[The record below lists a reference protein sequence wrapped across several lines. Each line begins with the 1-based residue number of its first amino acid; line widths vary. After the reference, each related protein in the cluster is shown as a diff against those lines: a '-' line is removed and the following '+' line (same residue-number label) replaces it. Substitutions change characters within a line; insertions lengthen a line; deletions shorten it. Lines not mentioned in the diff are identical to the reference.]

1 MEEFEYLIAETFPEL
16 ETKDQQLLLSVS
28 EIQSFES
35 GQTLL
40 KQGDFN
46 RNIFLVLSG
55 LLRTFVITSEGKDR
69 TILLS
74 KEKMRT
80 ASFNSFLKDEP
91 SEINIVAIEPSIVL
105 IINSNKFKVLA
116 KEHKALAMLEKK
128 GMQGFLTE
136 AAERLHHFTTLTP
149 VERYRA
155 LMINHPELLQRVP
168 QKYLASYL
176 GITTVSLSRIRSRSK
191 V

>member
-1 MEEFEYLIAETFPEL
+1 MKDYLIARTFPEL
-16 ETKDQQLLLSVS
+16 ESTDQQLLLSIS
-28 EIQSFES
+28 EIREVES

-40 KQGDFN
+40 KQGDIN

-55 LLRTFVITSEGKDR
+55 LLRSFVITSEGKDR

-80 ASFNSFLKDEP
+80 ASFNSFLRNQP
-91 SEINIVAIEPSIVL
+91 SEVNIEAIEPSIVL
-105 IINSNKFKVLA
+105 NINSSKFQKLA
-116 KEHKALAMLEKK
+116 QEHKVLAMLEKK
-128 GMQGFLTE
+128 GMQDFLAE

-155 LMINHPELLQRVP
+155 IIDNHPDLIQRVP

-176 GITTVSLSRIRSRSK
+176 GITTVSLSRIRSRSQA
-191 V
+191 

>member
-1 MEEFEYLIAETFPEL
+1 MEEIEYLIDETFPEL
-16 ETKDQQLLLSVS
+16 ETMDQQLLLSVS
-28 EIQSFES
+28 EIQKVES
-35 GQTLL
+35 GQNLL
-40 KQGDFN
+40 RQGDNN

-55 LLRTFVITSEGKDR
+55 LLRSFVITSEGKDR

-91 SEINIVAIEPSIVL
+91 SEINIEAIEPSIVL
-105 IINSNKFKVLA
+105 IINSIKFQELT
-116 KEHKALAMLEKK
+116 KEHKALAVLEKR
-128 GMQGFLTE
+128 GMQDFLAE
-136 AAERLHHFTTLTP
+136 AVERLHHFTTLTP

-155 LMINHPELLQRVP
+155 LLNNHPELLQRVP

-176 GITTVSLSRIRSRSK
+176 GITTVSLSRIRSRS
-191 V
+191 